1 MLIFNM
7 KYNWLFIFML
17 FISPLLVISMN
28 SWFSIWINMELNLMM
43 FIVYLMLNNIYIY
56 DLCMKYFLVN
66 SFSSMLFIF
75 MMNFLLFY
83 YNNMFFLMIINISM
97 MLKLGMMPFHFWFI
111 DLMMNLNWISNLIIS
126 TWQKI
131 IPFFILMF
139 IYLQNLVLM
148 FILIS
153 SIFSMIFSM
162 NQIYLKKIYAYSS
175 INHMCW
181 LLMSLIFSELIWM
194 MYFFIYVMI
203 NLLLMFMLKIF
214 NINYLMDLFYKF
226 SNKYMKIFFMFLMF
240 SLGGLP
246 PFLGFIMKWYLIFY
260 LINNYNF
267 FILLILIFFSLI
279 FLFFYLRMLYMNM
292 FINYTNFN
300 LMKFYTI
307 KLNFNIILIMN
318 FMIMFLSIF
327 VLYFYI

>member
-83 YNNMFFLMIINISM
+83 YNNMFFLIIINISM

-181 LLMSLIFSELIWM
+181 LLMSLFFSELIWM
-194 MYFFIYVMI
+194 MYFFIYMMI

-267 FILLILIFFSLI
+267 FILLVLIFFSLI

-292 FINYTNFN
+292 FINYMNFN
-300 LMKFYTI
+300 LMKFYMI
-307 KLNFNIILIMN
+307 KLNFNIILIIN